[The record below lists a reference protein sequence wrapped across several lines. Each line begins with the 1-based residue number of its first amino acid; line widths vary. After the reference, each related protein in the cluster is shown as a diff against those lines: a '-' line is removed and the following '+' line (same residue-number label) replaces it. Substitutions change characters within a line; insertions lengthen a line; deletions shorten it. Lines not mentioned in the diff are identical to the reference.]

1 MNFRPA
7 VKRLCAQL
15 IWFNF
20 LTLWHQALCW
30 FGVHLMEV
38 SHFIVTCCCLLPHF
52 KTESSISLIHF
63 ILTLIWQEWN
73 DYKRMCEIIG
83 FVKKRKQDRAHNSEW
98 HSLVVQQFFKDPQ
111 NYLEQRTF
119 DWDWGRVYTAMCQRY
134 WPVRNCTFQNSIMAD
149 AGEKV
154 LEVLLNK
161 KDLFMVG
168 R

>member
-38 SHFIVTCCCLLPHF
+38 SHFIVTYCCLLPHF

-98 HSLVVQQFFKDPQ
+98 HSLLSNNSSMQRPAKLFGAKDIWLGLGSSLYRNVSAVLTRSQ
-111 NYLEQRTF
+111 MHFSKFHNG
-119 DWDWGRVYTAMCQRY
+119 GRGGESVG
-134 WPVRNCTFQNSIMAD
+134 SIA
-149 AGEKV
+149 
-154 LEVLLNK
+154 
-161 KDLFMVG
+161 
-168 R
+168 

>member
-98 HSLVVQQFFKDPQ
+98 HSLLSNNSSKTRKIIWSKGHLIGTGVEFIPQCVSGIDPFAIALFKIP
-111 NYLEQRTF
+111 
-119 DWDWGRVYTAMCQRY
+119 
-134 WPVRNCTFQNSIMAD
+134 
-149 AGEKV
+149 
-154 LEVLLNK
+154 
-161 KDLFMVG
+161 
-168 R
+168 